1 MLIPR
6 HPSNRFFEQFT
17 NAHLYD
23 DTSQMVPM
31 LLDALATEPVPMS
44 QREQYMLSWEAAT
57 ERLLDAAALPEGSPR
72 VCERPESTAAYAAH
86 YAMGFQ
92 PMFDGF
98 RIATGAP
105 PEEID
110 VTAQGKIVD
119 AWEKQP
125 VLLDRD
131 TMMKLPPELRPA
143 PAPAP
148 A

>member
-1 MLIPR
+1 M
-6 HPSNRFFEQFT
+6 Q
-17 NAHLYD
+17 
-23 DTSQMVPM
+23 
-31 LLDALATEPVPMS
+31 
-44 QREQYMLSWEAAT
+44 
-57 ERLLDAAALPEGSPR
+57 
-72 VCERPESTAAYAAH
+72 
-86 YAMGFQ
+86 
-92 PMFDGF
+92 
-98 RIATGAP
+98 GAP

>member
-1 MLIPR
+1 MESGFGGALVKP
-6 HPSNRFFEQFT
+6 F
-17 NAHLYD
+17 Y
-23 DTSQMVPM
+23 
-31 LLDALATEPVPMS
+31 DALT
-44 QREQYMLSWEAAT
+44 R
-57 ERLLDAAALPEGSPR
+57 RLPELDLCCQMMRTNLEQWSL
-72 VCERPESTAAYAAH
+72 
-86 YAMGFQ
+86 
-92 PMFDGF
+92 
-98 RIATGAP
+98 IATGAP

-131 TMMKLPPELRPA
+131 TMMKLPPEFRPA

>member
-1 MLIPR
+1 MNNLPGDELRSLRWPR
-6 HPSNRFFEQFT
+6 RRAYQVCAQFCARAILRGVGRTNLEQWS
-17 NAHLYD
+17 L
-23 DTSQMVPM
+23 
-31 LLDALATEPVPMS
+31 
-44 QREQYMLSWEAAT
+44 
-57 ERLLDAAALPEGSPR
+57 
-72 VCERPESTAAYAAH
+72 
-86 YAMGFQ
+86 
-92 PMFDGF
+92 
-98 RIATGAP
+98 IATGAP

>member
-1 MLIPR
+1 
-6 HPSNRFFEQFT
+6 
-17 NAHLYD
+17 
-23 DTSQMVPM
+23 
-31 LLDALATEPVPMS
+31 
-44 QREQYMLSWEAAT
+44 MLSLLLMVLSPKVVSSALIARAGAGGAT
-57 ERLLDAAALPEGSPR
+57 ERESSLPVSSFLVPADAKAHGKMESGFGGALVKPFYDALTRRLPELDLCCQMMRTNLEQWSL
-72 VCERPESTAAYAAH
+72 
-86 YAMGFQ
+86 
-92 PMFDGF
+92 
-98 RIATGAP
+98 IATGAP

>member
-1 MLIPR
+1 MRPR
-6 HPSNRFFEQFT
+6 
-17 NAHLYD
+17 A
-23 DTSQMVPM
+23 
-31 LLDALATEPVPMS
+31 
-44 QREQYMLSWEAAT
+44 W
-57 ERLLDAAALPEGSPR
+57 RL
-72 VCERPESTAAYAAH
+72 
-86 YAMGFQ
+86 
-92 PMFDGF
+92 
-98 RIATGAP
+98 IATGAP

>member
-1 MLIPR
+1 MDAP
-6 HPSNRFFEQFT
+6 
-17 NAHLYD
+17 
-23 DTSQMVPM
+23 VPTRRRRRRR
-31 LLDALATEPVPMS
+31 LRALARP
-44 QREQYMLSWEAAT
+44 A
-57 ERLLDAAALPEGSPR
+57 ERAQHFAPLLLPALTKKRQKLAQQQWSL
-72 VCERPESTAAYAAH
+72 
-86 YAMGFQ
+86 
-92 PMFDGF
+92 
-98 RIATGAP
+98 IATGAP